1 MKRFLRRTASVV
13 LALSLAAGLIP
24 AGISNA
30 LAVRADDEYAISDDE
45 TVSDVTEDAADDVT
59 VDAIDEET
67 DDTAISE
74 IVILAEEDV
83 VTALP
88 ANANGR
94 TEISSVDDLT
104 DAFINGGDYI
114 LVKNVDASGYSL
126 QLSSGNLDLDLN
138 GKELIVSST
147 IYNSQNT
154 TLTIRDSSS
163 SGSGVINS
171 SVSGVTGCFQPR
183 GTLNLIGGTI
193 NSPSTHTVSNNES
206 AGGVLNVSGGTLNPG
221 SNFYAVYLRKTAT
234 VTISGGTING
244 SLYRYGTASSY
255 AITLTGGK
263 YTSNVVITRN
273 STDAPFSTFI
283 PEGYQCTGPDASGYY
298 TVAAIPQGYTVTLTG
313 GANATPDGATT
324 QTVDGPMDTVT
335 YTAESGYTF
344 PATSE
349 YYTTTSGITVA
360 RTSDTVVTVSGTPD
374 ADVTITVPDAVA
386 KVTPSFN
393 TLPTVTMTYG
403 QTFAES
409 TVDGS
414 AYGGSTVIPGAFSW
428 DSSIASVVP
437 NVSESGTSHSYHVI
451 FTPNDTTTYK
461 VVEVSFALTVTPAD
475 ITVTPP
481 QPVAGLVYTGN
492 AQALVTEGTA
502 SAGTMVYSLDGVNY
516 SAAIPTETA
525 ADTYTVYYDVLE
537 DSGNYNDFTPATV
550 TAIIS
555 EYSPLLMLRADSS
568 KVFLDIRIPYVN
580 GAVPSVT
587 WGGSAVTLTPE
598 SGDTPTYGYFTIDCA
613 IKNMIDEKTLTVTLG
628 ETVLFTGDISVA
640 SYLKSVIV
648 NYPSFSNYAIALLRY
663 GSAAQVCLN
672 YPVSDMSDVDPRL
685 ANYGVDEAAI
695 STIYDYPMP
704 TSVPTAEQLR
714 TAFNESLTYSTY
726 YGMNMSYTYDT
737 SFLIAFRVTGS
748 LAQAKS
754 ELENKFQNWLGN
766 RYNWSVAA
774 DLNDN
779 YMIVT
784 IQNLPIGSLGDTLFY
799 IGDTTVRV
807 RATDYLARIT
817 AEGSGKSDAVMHLC
831 RALYAYY
838 QTITGA

>member
-45 TVSDVTEDAADDVT
+45 TVSDVTEDATDDVT

-74 IVILAEEDV
+74 TVILAEEDV

-94 TEISSVDDLT
+94 EEILTAEDLSR
-104 DAFINGGDYI
+104 AFANGGDYI
-114 LVKNVDASGYSL
+114 FGNNIDASGYTL
-126 QLSSGNLDLDLN
+126 ELSSGNLDLDLN

-147 IYNSQNT
+147 IYERYS

-171 SVSGVTGCFQPR
+171 SATGVAGCLQ
-183 GTLNLIGGTI
+183 LYGGTI
-193 NSPSTHTVSNNES
+193 NLIGVTINSPNTHTVSNTRGS
-206 AGGVLNVSGGTLNPG
+206 GGVLNIEGGTLNPG
-221 SNFYAVYLRKTAT
+221 SGQYAVYLYRTAN
-234 VTISGGTING
+234 VTINGGTING
-244 SLYRYGTASSY
+244 SLYSKGTAAEY
-255 AITLTGGK
+255 AFTLTGGK
-263 YTSNVVITRN
+263 YSSNVVTQG
-273 STDAPFSTFI
+273 STTTSLSSFI
-283 PEGYQCTGPDASGYY
+283 PEGYQCTGPDADGYY

-313 GANATPDGATT
+313 GANATPDGDTT

-335 YTAESGYTF
+335 YAANEGYYFEQFEDIVDNGVTAKWIDAST
-344 PATSE
+344 
-349 YYTTTSGITVA
+349 
-360 RTSDTVVTVSGTPD
+360 VTVFGTPT
-374 ADVTITVPDAVA
+374 ADTEITVPDAVG

-409 TVDGS
+409 TVDGT
-414 AYGGSTVIPGAFSW
+414 AYDGSTVIPGAFSW

-492 AQALVTEGTA
+492 EQALVTEGTA
-502 SAGTMVYSLDGVNY
+502 SAGNMVYSLDGVNY
-516 SAAIPTETA
+516 SAAIPTGTA

-550 TAIIS
+550 TATIS

-587 WGGSAVTLTPE
+587 WGGSEVTLIPGP
-598 SGDTPTYGYFTIDCA
+598 GDTPTYGYFTIDCA

-628 ETVLFTGDISVA
+628 ETELYSGKISVA
-640 SYLKSVIV
+640 SYLKAIIT
-648 NYPSFSNYAIALLRY
+648 NYPGSTYSNIAIAMLRY

-672 YPVSDMSDVDPRL
+672 YPFSGMSDVDPRL
-685 ANYGVDEAAI
+685 ANYGVPDAAI
-695 STIYDYPMP
+695 STIYNYPVPSTGAP
-704 TSVPTAEQLR
+704 TVEAISS
-714 TAFNESLTYSTY
+714 AFNNNLHDCTY
-726 YGMNMSYTYDT
+726 YGMNMTYTYDT
-737 SFLIAFRVTGS
+737 SFLIAFRITGS
-748 LAQAKS
+748 RTLAMS
-754 ELENKFQNWLGN
+754 ELETLFSGLLSEYH
-766 RYNWSVAA
+766 YNWTVTEDSSH
-774 DLNDN
+774 N

-784 IQNLPIGSLGDTLFY
+784 FQNLPINSLGSTLFWV
-799 IGDTTVRV
+799 DNVRINAV
-807 RATDYLARIT
+807 DYLARIT
-817 AEGSGKSDAVMHLC
+817 ADGSGKPASVINLC

-838 QTITGA
+838 RTVSGV